1 MNLDDLRIFVRVIE
15 LRSFTAAAEFMNLSR
30 VRVSRAVA
38 HLEAQLGTRLL
49 QRTTRQLSLTEAGQL
64 FYEYCTRILLEY
76 EAAEQ
81 AIAQMR
87 EQPRGRLRL
96 TMPEEFG
103 MSFMGDVLGKFM
115 VHYPDIQIDA
125 ELSGRLVDLVE
136 EGFDLAIRAYHRIP
150 DDSSLVSR
158 RIGTM
163 SRGLFA
169 APSYLAQHPAP
180 TVAEAL
186 SQHQCLLHPGGVQG
200 ALTLTDPEG
209 KTCIVPIT
217 GRIWSNNFA
226 LLRDVA
232 LQGLGIVSL
241 PSFLANECC
250 QRGQLV
256 EILSEYQLPLDTLY
270 ALYPSRRYLSPKLKV
285 FLDFLGVELSKQEG
299 VIS

>member
-1 MNLDDLRIFVRVIE
+1 MNLDDLHIFVRVIE
-15 LRSFTAAAEFMNLSR
+15 LHSFTAAADFMNLSR

-64 FYEYCTRILLEY
+64 FYEYCTRILSEY

-103 MSFMGDVLGKFM
+103 MSFMGSVLGQFM

-158 RIGTM
+158 RLGTM

-169 APSYLAQHPAP
+169 APAYLARHTAP
-180 TVAEAL
+180 KVAEEL

-200 ALTLTDPEG
+200 LLTLIDAEG
-209 KTCIVPIT
+209 KSCAVPIT

-241 PSFLANECC
+241 PSFLADSFC
-250 QRGQLV
+250 QSGQLV
-256 EILSEYQLPLDTLY
+256 EVLSEYQLPLDTLY

-285 FLDFLGVELSKQEG
+285 FLDFLATELAKRGVLS
-299 VIS
+299 

>member
-1 MNLDDLRIFVRVIE
+1 MNLDDLHIFVKVIE
-15 LRSFTAAAEFMNLSR
+15 LHSFTAAAEFMNLSR

-38 HLEAQLGTRLL
+38 HLEANLGTRLL

-64 FYEYCTRILLEY
+64 FYEYCTRILSEY
-76 EAAEQ
+76 EAAEL

-103 MSFMGDVLGKFM
+103 MSFMGDVLGRFM
-115 VHYPDIQIDA
+115 MRFPEIQIDA

-136 EGFDLAIRAYHRIP
+136 EGFDLAIRAYHRMP
-150 DDSSLVSR
+150 DDSSLISR
-158 RIGTM
+158 RLGTM
-163 SRGLFA
+163 PRGLFA

-180 TVAEAL
+180 ITVAEL
-186 SQHQCLLHPGGVQG
+186 SQHQCLLHPGGVQSL
-200 ALTLTDPEG
+200 LTLIDPNG
-209 KTCIVPIT
+209 KPCTVPIT

-232 LQGLGIVSL
+232 LRGLGIVSL
-241 PSFLANECC
+241 PSFLAEGFC
-250 QRGQLV
+250 QQGQLI

-285 FLDFLGVELSKQEG
+285 FLDFLVLELAKRGVLNN
-299 VIS
+299 